1 MVVQGT
7 VAMRSLDWRSSVKSY
22 AWVAHS
28 TSGGGALCKD
38 AGSITMLD
46 LLEHSHPQF
55 VVKYGKK
62 HTFYR

>member
-1 MVVQGT
+1 MVVQWT

-22 AWVAHS
+22 AWVAHT
-28 TSGGGALCKD
+28 TSGGGALRKG
-38 AGSITMLD
+38 AGSITMPD